1 MSTALLVRRGA
12 YAVGFSCSMWQ
23 VFKEFV
29 LFLREEKKWWLV
41 PFVLILLLLGMLL
54 VVAPTSPLA
63 PFIYSLF

>member
-1 MSTALLVRRGA
+1 
-12 YAVGFSCSMWQ
+12 MWQ